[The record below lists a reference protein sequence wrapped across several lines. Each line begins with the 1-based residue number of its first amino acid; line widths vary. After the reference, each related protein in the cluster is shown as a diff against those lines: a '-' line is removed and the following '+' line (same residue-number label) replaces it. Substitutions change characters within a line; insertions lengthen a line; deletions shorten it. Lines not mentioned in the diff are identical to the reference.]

1 MTHIVVLGSTN
12 MDLVTYVARAPRRG
26 ETVTGREFR
35 TIPGGKGANQA
46 MAAAR
51 AGATVSLI
59 GAVGNDAYGGRLR
72 DNLEHSG
79 VDTDFLRTVEGA
91 SGTAHIVVDD
101 EGSNAIVVVPGANGT
116 VDHLSPGDEGLIAS
130 ADALLLQL
138 EVPLPAVVAGAEAAR
153 RHGVRTVLTPSPA
166 QPLPEELLSVTDV
179 LVPNEYEAVTL
190 TGRTDPLDAAVGL
203 LELVPEVVLTL
214 GEAGVLYVSRD
225 TEPLAVPAHQVAAID
240 STGAGDTFAGAYAVA
255 VAEEKPLREALSW
268 AAAAAALS
276 VQREGAS
283 ASMPY
288 RPEIEA
294 QYTA

>member
-1 MTHIVVLGSTN
+1 MTHIAVLGSTN
-12 MDLVTYVARAPRRG
+12 MDLVTYVAQAPQRG
-26 ETVTGREFR
+26 ETVTGRDFR

-46 MAAAR
+46 IAAAR
-51 AGATVSLI
+51 AGATVSMI
-59 GAVGNDAYGGRLR
+59 GAVGNDAFGVRLR
-72 DNLEHSG
+72 DTLEHSG
-79 VDTDFLRTVEGA
+79 ADTDFLRTVEGP

-101 EGSNAIVVVPGANGT
+101 EGGNSIVVIPGANGT
-116 VDHLSPGDEGLIAS
+116 VDHLAAGDEGVIAS

-138 EVPLPAVVAGAEAAR
+138 EIPLAAVVSGAEAAR

-166 QPLPEELLSVTDV
+166 QPLPPDLLEATDL
-179 LVPNEYEAVTL
+179 LVANEFEAITL
-190 TGRTDPLDAAVGL
+190 TGRTDPRKAAAAL
-203 LELVPEVVLTL
+203 LELIPEVVVTL
-214 GEAGVLYVSRD
+214 GATGCLYLARG
-225 TEPLAVPAHQVAAID
+225 TEPLVVPAPQVEAVD
-240 STGAGDTFAGAYAVA
+240 STGAGDTFVGALAVA
-255 VAEEKPLREALSW
+255 LAEEKPVREALSW

>member
-59 GAVGNDAYGGRLR
+59 GAVGNDAYGVRLR

-101 EGSNAIVVVPGANGT
+101 EGNNAIVVVPGANGT

-138 EVPLPAVVAGAEAAR
+138 EVPLPAVIAGAEAAR

-166 QPLPEELLSVTDV
+166 QPLPEELLDVTDV

-203 LELVPEVVLTL
+203 LDLVPEVVLTL

>member
-12 MDLVTYVARAPRRG
+12 MDLVTYVTRAPQRG

-59 GAVGNDAYGGRLR
+59 GAVGNDAYGVRLR

-79 VDTDFLRTVEGA
+79 VDTDFLRTVEGP

-101 EGSNAIVVVPGANGT
+101 EGNNAIVVVPGANGT

-138 EVPLPAVVAGAEAAR
+138 EVPLPAVIAGAEAAR

-203 LELVPEVVLTL
+203 LDLVPEVVLTL

-294 QYTA
+294 QYTS

>member
-12 MDLVTYVARAPRRG
+12 MDLVTYVARAPQRG

-59 GAVGNDAYGGRLR
+59 GAVGNDAYGVRLR

-79 VDTDFLRTVEGA
+79 VDTDFLRTVEGP

-101 EGSNAIVVVPGANGT
+101 EGANAIVVVPGANAT

-138 EVPLPAVVAGAEAAR
+138 EVPLPAVIAGAEAAR

-203 LELVPEVVLTL
+203 LDLVPEVVLTL

>member
-12 MDLVTYVARAPRRG
+12 MDLVTYVARAPQRG

-59 GAVGNDAYGGRLR
+59 GAVGNDAYGVRLR
-72 DNLEHSG
+72 DTLEHSG
-79 VDTDFLRTVEGA
+79 VDTDFLRTVEGP

-101 EGSNAIVVVPGANGT
+101 AGGNAIVVVPGANGT

-130 ADALLLQL
+130 ADTLLLQL
-138 EVPLPAVVAGAEAAR
+138 EVPLPAVIAGAEAAR

-203 LELVPEVVLTL
+203 LDLVPEVVLTL

-268 AAAAAALS
+268 AVAAAALS

>member
-12 MDLVTYVARAPRRG
+12 MDLVTYVAQAPQRG

-59 GAVGNDAYGGRLR
+59 GAVGNDAYGVRLR

-79 VDTDFLRTVEGA
+79 VDTDFLRTVEGP

-101 EGSNAIVVVPGANGT
+101 QGNNAIVVVPGANGT

-138 EVPLPAVVAGAEAAR
+138 EVPLPAVIAGAEAAR

-203 LELVPEVVLTL
+203 LDLVPEVVLTL

-294 QYTA
+294 QYTS

>member
-12 MDLVTYVARAPRRG
+12 MDLVTYVARSPRRG

-59 GAVGNDAYGGRLR
+59 GAVGNDAYGARLR

-101 EGSNAIVVVPGANGT
+101 EGNNAIVVVPGANGT

-138 EVPLPAVVAGAEAAR
+138 EVPLPAVIAGAEAAR

-203 LELVPEVVLTL
+203 LDLVPEVVLTL
-214 GEAGVLYVSRD
+214 GEAGVLYVSRG

>member
-12 MDLVTYVARAPRRG
+12 MDLVTYVARAPQRG
-26 ETVTGREFR
+26 ETVAGREFR

-59 GAVGNDAYGGRLR
+59 GAVGNDAYGVRLR

-79 VDTDFLRTVEGA
+79 VDTDFLRTVDGA

-101 EGSNAIVVVPGANGT
+101 EGNNAIVVVPGANGT

-138 EVPLPAVVAGAEAAR
+138 EVPLPAVIAGAEAAR
-153 RHGVRTVLTPSPA
+153 RHGVRTFLTPSPA

-203 LELVPEVVLTL
+203 LDLVPEVVLTL
-214 GEAGVLYVSRD
+214 GEAGVLYVSRA

>member
-12 MDLVTYVARAPRRG
+12 MDLVTYVARAPQRG

-59 GAVGNDAYGGRLR
+59 GAVGNDAYGVRLR

-79 VDTDFLRTVEGA
+79 VDTDFLRTVEGP

-101 EGSNAIVVVPGANGT
+101 QGNNAIVVVPGANGT

-138 EVPLPAVVAGAEAAR
+138 EVPLPAVIAGAEAAR

-166 QPLPEELLSVTDV
+166 QPLPEELLNVTDV

-203 LELVPEVVLTL
+203 LDLVPEVVLTL

>member
-12 MDLVTYVARAPRRG
+12 MDLVTYVARAPQRG

-59 GAVGNDAYGGRLR
+59 GAVGNDAYGVRLR

-79 VDTDFLRTVEGA
+79 VDTDFLRTVEGP

-101 EGSNAIVVVPGANGT
+101 EGDNSIVVVPGANGT

-138 EVPLPAVVAGAEAAR
+138 EVPLPAVIAGAEAAR
-153 RHGVRTVLTPSPA
+153 RHGVRTILTPSPA

-203 LELVPEVVLTL
+203 LDLVPEVVLTL

>member
-12 MDLVTYVARAPRRG
+12 MDLVTYVARAPQRG

-59 GAVGNDAYGGRLR
+59 GAVGNDAYGVRLR

-79 VDTDFLRTVEGA
+79 VDTDFLRTVEGS

-101 EGSNAIVVVPGANGT
+101 EGNNSIVVVPGANGT

-138 EVPLPAVVAGAEAAR
+138 EVPLPAVIAGAEAAR
-153 RHGVRTVLTPSPA
+153 RHGVRTILTPSPA

-203 LELVPEVVLTL
+203 LDLVPEVVLTL

>member
-59 GAVGNDAYGGRLR
+59 GAVGNDAYGVRLR

>member
-12 MDLVTYVARAPRRG
+12 MDLVTYVAKAPQRG

-46 MAAAR
+46 TAAAR
-51 AGATVSLI
+51 AGAVVSLI
-59 GAVGNDAYGGRLR
+59 GAVGNDAYGTRLR
-72 DNLEHSG
+72 ETLEHSG
-79 VDTDFLRTVEGA
+79 VDTDFLRTVEGP

-101 EGSNAIVVVPGANGT
+101 EGGNSIVVIPGANGT

-138 EVPLPAVVAGAEAAR
+138 EVPLPAVIAGAEAAR

-179 LVPNEYEAVTL
+179 LVPNAYEAVTL

-203 LELVPEVVLTL
+203 LDLVPEVVLTL

-288 RPEIEA
+288 RPEIET

>member
-12 MDLVTYVARAPRRG
+12 MDLVTYVAKAPQRG

-46 MAAAR
+46 TAAAR
-51 AGATVSLI
+51 AGAVVSLI
-59 GAVGNDAYGGRLR
+59 GAVGNDAYGARLR
-72 DNLEHSG
+72 DTLEHSG
-79 VDTDFLRTVEGA
+79 VDTDFLRTVEGP

-101 EGSNAIVVVPGANGT
+101 EGGNSIVVIPGANGT

-138 EVPLPAVVAGAEAAR
+138 EVPLAAVIAGAEAAR

-179 LVPNEYEAVTL
+179 LVPNAYEAVTL

-203 LELVPEVVLTL
+203 LDLVPEVVLTL
-214 GEAGVLYVSRD
+214 GEAGVLYVSRN
-225 TEPLAVPAHQVAAID
+225 TEPLAVPAHQVAAVD

>member
-59 GAVGNDAYGGRLR
+59 GAVGTDAYGDRLR
-72 DNLEHSG
+72 DTLQHSG

-101 EGSNAIVVVPGANGT
+101 EGGNSIVVVPGANGT

-130 ADALLLQL
+130 GDALLLQL
-138 EVPLPAVVAGAEAAR
+138 EVPLAAVVAGAEAAR

-225 TEPLAVPAHQVAAID
+225 TEPLAVPAHQVAAVD

>member
-12 MDLVTYVARAPRRG
+12 MDLVTYVAKAPQRG

-59 GAVGNDAYGGRLR
+59 GAVGNDAYGARLR

-79 VDTDFLRTVEGA
+79 VDTDFLRTVEGP

-101 EGSNAIVVVPGANGT
+101 EGGNSIVVVPGANGT

-138 EVPLPAVVAGAEAAR
+138 EVPLAAVVAGAEAAR

-214 GEAGVLYVSRD
+214 GEAGCLYVSRD
-225 TEPLAVPAHQVAAID
+225 TEPLAVPAHQVAAVD

-255 VAEEKPLREALSW
+255 VAEEKPLREALYW
-268 AAAAAALS
+268 AAAAAAVS